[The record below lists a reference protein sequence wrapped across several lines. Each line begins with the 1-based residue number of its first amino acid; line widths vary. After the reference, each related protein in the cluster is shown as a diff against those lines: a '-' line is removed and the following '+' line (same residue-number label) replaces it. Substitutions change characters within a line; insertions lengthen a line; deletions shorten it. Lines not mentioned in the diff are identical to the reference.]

1 MLKKEITFGDVT
13 VKPGEIGFGTLTSV
27 ELADSTVVNLPI
39 IVMNGAEDGPKF
51 LVSGA
56 VHGGEL
62 IGANVVRRV
71 MREELDPKKLKGLV
85 VGIPIGNPLGFQ
97 FGERASPQDL
107 VPGPR
112 FNRPGNLEGSITERL
127 GAAVWDQVTSK
138 MDLRVDIHG
147 NYPPCTAFCL
157 LSLHDAKIRDK
168 NEKMAE
174 ATGLT
179 IVYSPPRGT
188 LVGMGGPLPE
198 DFKPVSSVTLELID
212 ARRVTDVSTD
222 LGTRAVLNVMKAWNM
237 IEGEIEKQPE
247 EYVWGGGRVE
257 NGGTL
262 RASRGGIIHFTKTP
276 GEFIKEGEV
285 VAKVYN
291 PYGDVVEEIKFPFD
305 GYIRAY
311 TYSKHQAVNTGNTI
325 AYITHDK

>member
-1 MLKKEITFGDVT
+1 MKKEITFGDVT
-13 VKPGEIGFGTLTSV
+13 VKPGELGFGTLTSV
-27 ELADSTVVNLPI
+27 ELADSTVVKLPI
-39 IVMNGAEDGPKF
+39 MVMNGVEDGPKF

-85 VGIPIGNPLGFQ
+85 VAIPIGNPLGFQ
-97 FGERASPQDL
+97 FGDRASPQDL
-107 VPGPR
+107 VAGPR
-112 FNRPGNLEGSITERL
+112 FNRPGSLEGSITERL
-127 GAAVWDQVTSK
+127 GAAVWDQVTSR

-157 LSLHDAKIRDK
+157 LSLHDPRIRDK

-179 IVYSPPRGT
+179 MVYSPPRGT
-188 LVGMGGPLPE
+188 LVGMGGPLAE
-198 DFKPVSSVTLELID
+198 DFEPVPSVTLELID
-212 ARRVTDVSTD
+212 ARRVTKVSTD
-222 LGTRAVLNVMKAWNM
+222 LGTRAVLNVMRAWGM
-237 IEGEIEKQPE
+237 IEGAVEPQPK

-276 GEFIKEGEV
+276 GEFVKEGEV
-285 VAKVYN
+285 VAKIYN
-291 PYGDVVEEIKFPFD
+291 PYGDVVEEIKFPFK

-311 TYSKHQAVNTGNTI
+311 TYSRHQAVNTGDTI
-325 AYITHDK
+325 SYITHDK